1 MNLTFPVIS
10 SVIVVICILGFW
22 FGANW
27 LVDSAVR
34 IARKIG
40 VSELIIGLTIVAIG
54 TSAPE
59 FAVSISSAATDQLD
73 ISIGNIVGSN
83 IFNVGFIL
91 GGLAFFRP
99 VFTSRSLVY
108 RDGMIV
114 VLATILLMIFM
125 WDQLLIWYEGVIF
138 LIFLTAYVAYLYL
151 QREAPDEELPEGEF
165 SWWDI
170 PWFLLGLTIVV
181 ASGNFFVTHAS
192 VIAQYYGVSDWVI
205 GVTIVAFGTSAPE
218 IATSAVALMRNH
230 SDISAGNLIGSNIF
244 NLMGVLGLAPTI
256 ARGGQMLVDRSA
268 QESTYILL
276 ALMIIVVILMR
287 TRWQVS
293 RWEGAFLFLFG
304 LVSWILNFSNISIFT
319 LLGIA

>member
-1 MNLTFPVIS
+1 MTFPILS
-10 SVIVVICILGFW
+10 SLIVLLCILGFW

-59 FAVSISSAATDQLD
+59 FAVSISSAAADQLD

-99 VFTSRSLVY
+99 VITSRNLVY
-108 RDGMIV
+108 RDGLV
-114 VLATILLMIFM
+114 VIAATILLMIFM
-125 WDQLLIWYEGVIF
+125 WDQLLTWVEGVIF
-138 LIFLTAYVAYLYL
+138 LILLVAYVGYLYIKR
-151 QREAPDEELPEGEF
+151 QAPDEDLPEGSF
-165 SWWDI
+165 SWWDV
-170 PWFLLGLTIVV
+170 PWFLFGLIIVV

-205 GVTIVAFGTSAPE
+205 GVTVVAFGTSAPE
-218 IATSAVALMRNH
+218 IATSAVALLRGH
-230 SDISAGNLIGSNIF
+230 TDISAGNLIGSNIF

-276 ALMIIVVILMR
+276 VLMILVVYLMR

-304 LVSWILNFSNISIFT
+304 LVSWILNFSNLSLFT
-319 LLGIA
+319 FFGWA